1 MIFSSVASGVQNERE
16 RAAGLPE
23 DIGAQRRHFGSHRGE
38 PATGQDGRLYLT
50 LSAPSDKPDRSRYE
64 TLQLVIGFCSLVS
77 AAQPCVLLRMDEAG
91 LSHALFRMVEAGL
104 SHVLFRMD
112 EAGLSHVLLSI
123 DEAGLSLDLIDR
135 NLSTFYLHHRIF
147 NNFSNSICLNLALNA
162 YFLDHTMQS

>member
-104 SHVLFRMD
+104 SHVL
-112 EAGLSHVLLSI
+112 LSI